1 MEKEYSYYTVD
12 EFIIALSS
20 LSQSDKKKLLLFGMK
35 YCQGYSLE
43 CEGNDLYQ
51 EAITRLLSG
60 SRKAAKEVT
69 IVISLYTA
77 MKSVGN
83 AMLKSKSQQLSDMS
97 TSIEDNVHSV
107 NNKINAE
114 INDEQN
120 DSLDEFK
127 HQLIKEHF
135 GDDKEIL
142 SMIELIGEG
151 VKAKEISD
159 IMFDGDR
166 KRYDTTYKR
175 FMRKR
180 KQIRTEAA
188 SV

>member
-35 YCQGYSLE
+35 YCRDYSLE
-43 CEGNDLYQ
+43 CEGVDLYQ
-51 EAITRLLSG
+51 ETITRLLSG
-60 SRKAAKEVT
+60 SRKAAKEVA
-69 IVISLYTA
+69 IVISLFTA

-83 AMLKSKSQQLSDMS
+83 SMLKSKNQQLRDLS
-97 TSIEDNVHSV
+97 TNIEDNENFV

-114 INDEQN
+114 VNDEQ
-120 DSLDEFK
+120 DDVLDELK
-127 HQLIKEHF
+127 HQLIMDHF
-135 GDDKEIL
+135 GDDTEIL

-151 VKAKEISD
+151 VKAREITD

-180 KQIRTEAA
+180 MHIRKEAE
-188 SV
+188 SI